1 MKRDSVS
8 VYVHMRRDIPSPP
21 PPPYAVVP
29 ILDDPPILPQAAY
42 GLECNFYVENLKIA
56 LFCNTLI
63 YKLQVFCS
71 LKLKLYYWDFTMC
84 GTCSRKKRTNL
95 FKRQTI
101 QRLTKFLIITFFMH
115 FLKQNLGLDFLDEIL
130 PFTESFIF
138 QLSTSIMT
146 ALSNPFMSGWYR
158 QFHMRT
164 TRWHF
169 KGACNHKMF

>member
-8 VYVHMRRDIPSPP
+8 VYVHMRYDIPSPLP
-21 PPPYAVVP
+21 PPPYAVVR
-29 ILDDPPILPQAAY
+29 ILDDPPILTQAAY

-115 FLKQNLGLDFLDEIL
+115 FFKTKFRTWFPWQNPPIYWEPRFPTQHLHYD
-130 PFTESFIF
+130 SFI
-138 QLSTSIMT
+138 
-146 ALSNPFMSGWYR
+146 
-158 QFHMRT
+158 
-164 TRWHF
+164 
-169 KGACNHKMF
+169 